1 MRNWK
6 TEQDSLRN
14 WKISAGSS
22 APKIQ
27 WVFAKCFGEEEIF
40 QKPEKEIT
48 FIPSENR
55 FRLFLKTMNIINLKK
70 MNNKT
75 GNTNLQK
82 PFMEIINSTLHCKS
96 ISRIIYFVSL
106 YFALSGNAVGQVSGT
121 THTLKYYD
129 GQKFTIIG
137 KFHSEKNYVRFP
149 QEYKN
154 TLRKDVW
161 DLGQNSAGISIR
173 FRTNASVI
181 VVRWTVMEDNIMDHM
196 AFTGIKG
203 VDLYAY
209 VDDHWKFVNT
219 GRVKGKTNEFTM
231 VKSGGEIFR
240 EYLLNLP
247 LYDGIDSLSF
257 GVDNNAEISVPKE
270 NYLITKKPVVYY
282 GSSIAQGGCA
292 SRPGMAFTNILSRS
306 MDRSFINMGFSG
318 SGTFD
323 LSVGE
328 AMCEADAA
336 LYVIDCNPNTQTELI
351 YDRAVELVKLM
362 KKKRPAVPVLL
373 VEGFYYENGF
383 GKILDSDTE
392 KKNIELRRAFKTL
405 QESGIKQL
413 YFKKGNGMI
422 GYDHEGTV
430 DGVHPNDL
438 GMMRIA
444 QSLKPAIQNIIK

>member
-1 MRNWK
+1 MNNNS
-6 TEQDSLRN
+6 EN
-14 WKISAGSS
+14 
-22 APKIQ
+22 PK
-27 WVFAKCFGEEEIF
+27 FAKY
-40 QKPEKEIT
+40 QL
-48 FIPSENR
+48 SNSNY
-55 FRLFLKTMNIINLKK
+55 L
-70 MNNKT
+70 
-75 GNTNLQK
+75 LQY
-82 PFMEIINSTLHCKS
+82 KS
-96 ISRIIYFVSL
+96 IPGMLFSVLTLCF
-106 YFALSGNAVGQVSGT
+106 FLSGNVFSQVSAT
-121 THTLKYYD
+121 KDTLKYYD
-129 GQKFTIIG
+129 GQNFTLIG

-149 QEYKN
+149 QQYRN

-161 DLGQNSAGISIR
+161 DLGQNSTGISIR
-173 FRTNASVI
+173 FRTNASQI

-203 VDLYAY
+203 IDLYAY
-209 VDDHWKFVNT
+209 IDGNWKFINT
-219 GRVKGKTNEFTM
+219 GRVKGKINEFTM
-231 VKSGGEIFR
+231 VKSGGGISR

-247 LYDGIDSLSF
+247 LYDGIDSLSI
-257 GVDNNAEISVPKE
+257 GVNNKAEISVPKE
-270 NYLITKKPVVYY
+270 SWLIDKKPVVYY

-306 MDRSFINMGFSG
+306 MNRSFINMGFSG

-328 AMCEADAA
+328 AMCETDAA

-351 YDRAVELVKLM
+351 YTRAVDLVKLM
-362 KKKRPAVPVLL
+362 KKKRPDVPILL

-383 GKILDSDTE
+383 GKPLDSDNE
-392 KKNIELRRAFKTL
+392 KKNIELRHAFKTL
-405 QESGIKQL
+405 QESGIKLL

-444 QSLKPAIQNIIK
+444 ESLKPAIQKIIH